1 MCVGSALAHTHRFDT
16 ATPAVNP
23 VLMRRVEL
31 PGGWNLDD
39 YNTTQARTCA
49 LCHASKLLRIPGFLR
64 MFLAASRSAR
74 NRVWLWHGQ
83 KSPFAQSHEQ
93 VITEVG

>member
-1 MCVGSALAHTHRFDT
+1 MITSRKAVWTASYGWIGTCASSAHEHMHRFDT

-39 YNTTQARTCA
+39 YNTTQAR
-49 LCHASKLLRIPGFLR
+49 
-64 MFLAASRSAR
+64 FLAFYHA
-74 NRVWLWHGQ
+74 
-83 KSPFAQSHEQ
+83 
-93 VITEVG
+93 